1 MDSTIAETNR
11 NFIAPTLDC
20 TPLYLPPGF
29 PELRRDA
36 IGTSI
41 KYAPS
46 A

>member
-11 NFIAPTLDC
+11 NFMASTLDC
-20 TPLYLPPGF
+20 TPLYLPSGSPKV
-29 PELRRDA
+29 RRDA